1 MVIERRKMQHIGFQ
15 EMNDIQDCLSGE
27 SNMENSDWPIS
38 NYPIFF
44 ALVLLSATA
53 VVLAMGDEIL
63 AESLAIYAYYL
74 LVIGVAIRFFELA
87 LSDKTK
93 ENLKSV
99 VMKLLRHTGGF
110 AQQAYRAQ
118 CKMSKKI
125 EKEHKDKPSRPW
137 FNVQSVL
144 MRCLST
150 SMKISKEV
158 SIYLSVL
165 FILLCIYGLAF
176 GWLVVS
182 GYLKS
187 LILIIIGFLSI
198 YIVLYIINLQY
209 DKS

>member
-1 MVIERRKMQHIGFQ
+1 MQHTGSQ
-15 EMNDIQDCLSGE
+15 EMNDIQDCLTGE
-27 SNMENSDWPIS
+27 SNMENTDWPIS

-53 VVLAMGDEIL
+53 VVLAMGDETL
-63 AESLAIYAYYL
+63 AESLAIHAYYL

-110 AQQAYRAQ
+110 AQQVYRSQ
-118 CKMSKKI
+118 YKVSENILKSDLI
-125 EKEHKDKPSRPW
+125 KEHKDNSSRPW
-137 FNVQSVL
+137 FNVRL
-144 MRCLST
+144 IFIRCLST
-150 SMKISKEV
+150 LMKVSKEV
-158 SIYLSVL
+158 SVYLSVL
-165 FILLCIYGLAF
+165 FVLLCIYGLAF

-198 YIVLYIINLQY
+198 YVVLYTINLQCG
-209 DKS
+209 KT